1 MLVGVSGTYRGY
13 QIVGCTPCSAGGV
26 HLVEMLNILEHFDV
40 EGMGFGT
47 VEGQPPTTPLFPPL
61 FDSTPAFS
69 AGENRAKGLLE
80 ISRALEVIASSGVC

>member
-1 MLVGVSGTYRGY
+1 MKWKRNRGWVSLLTTLRLLAVWSGTYRGY

-47 VEGQPPTTPLFPPL
+47 VEGQPTTPLFPLCSTLLLL
-61 FDSTPAFS
+61 FLA
-69 AGENRAKGLLE
+69 ENRKGF
-80 ISRALEVIASSGVC
+80 G